1 MSTIRQVLETKKEA
15 VLERWLEDVVAAY
28 PAEGGAFFRARRDPF
43 ANPVGHSIREGT
55 REVLDGVLAS
65 AEMSTF
71 REPLARMLK
80 VRAVQ
85 EMSAS
90 QAVGFVLGLK
100 RAIRA
105 EAGQPEN
112 CARAEELVSLEESVD
127 RVALLAFD
135 LFTELREELA
145 RVRIREVERHVSWI
159 TSRLNGRDLRRPTA
173 AAEGA
178 GEDAPADAK
187 VRRGTLP

>member
-1 MSTIRQVLETKKEA
+1 MSTMRQVLETKKDA
-15 VLERWLEDVVAAY
+15 VLERWLDDVVAAY
-28 PAEGGAFFRARRDPF
+28 PNEGGAFFRVRRNQF

-55 REVLDGVLAS
+55 RAVLDGVLTGA
-65 AEMSTF
+65 ALDAF
-71 REPLARMLK
+71 RVPLAAMLR

-105 EAGQPEN
+105 EAGEPEN
-112 CARAEELVSLEESVD
+112 CARAEELVALEEAVD
-127 RVALLAFD
+127 RVALLGFD
-135 LFTELREELA
+135 LFTEVREELA
-145 RVRIREVERHVSWI
+145 RVRIREMERHVSWI
-159 TSRLNGRDLRRPTA
+159 TSRLNASDTRPRGEWGEA
-173 AAEGA
+173 D
-178 GEDAPADAK
+178 EDAPEDTK